1 MHWLQGHSW
10 WLLLAMTVLVTLVG
24 ISPIILGI
32 KEDASVPLGISGM
45 TAAQLEAASAQGY
58 RLLDFQ
64 ARSAGLALVVIG
76 TLLSVVLLA
85 GFRHNHLWAWWV
97 MWVLPAWAAGVV
109 GLILTIGIAPGQ
121 PPPTPAFSGAVVAVL
136 STTLLLVSAPRFS
149 EPKART
155 ELAQKP

>member
-1 MHWLQGHSW
+1 MRWLRGQAW

-24 ISPIILGI
+24 IWPIMLGI

-64 ARSAGLALVVIG
+64 ARSGGLALVVIG

-85 GFRHNHLWAWWV
+85 GFRQNQPWAWWV
-97 MWVLPAWAAGVV
+97 MWLLPAWAAGVV
-109 GLILTIGIAPGQ
+109 VLMLAIGVAPGQ
-121 PPPTPAFSGAVVAVL
+121 PPPTPVFSGAVITVL
-136 STTLLLVSAPRFS
+136 STTLLLVSAPRFFG
-149 EPKART
+149 ARAT
-155 ELAQKP
+155 D

>member
-1 MHWLQGHSW
+1 VHPRGLISRIPATADSDG
-10 WLLLAMTVLVTLVG
+10 LA
-24 ISPIILGI
+24 SRARP
-32 KEDASVPLGISGM
+32 SGARAR
-45 TAAQLEAASAQGY
+45 AALRYARFREQEV
-58 RLLDFQ
+58 Q